1 VQVHAVQFDT
11 RWEDKPANFQR
22 ARELI
27 EQAAPPAGGLI
38 ALPEMFATGFTM
50 KSRITAEPVGGE
62 TEQFVRSLA
71 RETGCL
77 VIAGVVTDRQNGRK
91 PTNDALICSPRGGCV
106 RQGKLHPFSLVD
118 EQNHHS
124 GGGDLCVAE
133 FAGASIAPLVCYDLR
148 FPEAFRAL
156 ASGGANV
163 FVVIANWPAS
173 RSEHW
178 LALLR
183 ARAIEN
189 HTFVVGVN
197 RTGVDPNVPY
207 SGDSAAFSP
216 LGDSL
221 ARADASEQVLSA
233 DLDPAQLREARALF
247 CSLDDIRDDL
257 LAAVPLVRHSL
268 D

>member
-1 VQVHAVQFDT
+1 MQLHAVQLDT
-11 RWEDKPANFQR
+11 CWEDKPANLQR

-27 EQAAPPAGGLI
+27 EQAAPRAGGVI
-38 ALPEMFATGFTM
+38 VLPEMFATGFTM
-50 KSRITAEPVGGE
+50 KPRVTAEPVGGE
-62 TEQFVRSLA
+62 TEQFARSLA
-71 RETGCL
+71 RDTGCL
-77 VIAGVVTDRQNGRK
+77 VIAGVVTERAEDRK
-91 PTNDALICSPRGGCV
+91 PTNDALIASPGGTCV
-106 RQGKLHPFSLVD
+106 RQGKLHPFSLVG
-118 EQNHHS
+118 EQTHHS
-124 GGGDLCVAE
+124 GGEDLCIAE
-133 FAGASIAPLVCYDLR
+133 FAATSIAPLVCYDLR

-156 ASGGANV
+156 AAGGATV

-189 HTFVVGVN
+189 QAFVVGVN
-197 RTGVDPNVPY
+197 RTGSDPNVTY
-207 SGDSAAFSP
+207 SGDSAVFSP

-221 ARADASEQVLSA
+221 ARADASEQILSA
-233 DLDPAQLREARALF
+233 DLDPAQLREARELF

-257 LAAVPLVRHSL
+257 RPAVLLVRHLL